1 MKRSLRKA
9 TRVPERAMRVILVL
23 AAFSCLALVAMP
35 AAAACDPER
44 ARDHLASADELRD
57 YIELLH
63 DIGNPG
69 EAVEDLARLTPVLMQ
84 AADALAACPA
94 STTAVAIR
102 MDIRRMAVW
111 AERAGRALNT
121 GD

>member
-1 MKRSLRKA
+1 MKRSLRKTA
-9 TRVPERAMRVILVL
+9 RVPDRAMRVTLVL
-23 AAFSCLALVAMP
+23 AAFSCLALVALP

-44 ARDHLASADELRD
+44 ARDRLASADELRE

-69 EAVEDLARLTPVLMQ
+69 EASEDLARLTPVLMQ
-84 AADALAACPA
+84 AADALEACPA
-94 STTAVAIR
+94 STTAVEIG
-102 MDIRRMAVW
+102 MEIRRMAVW